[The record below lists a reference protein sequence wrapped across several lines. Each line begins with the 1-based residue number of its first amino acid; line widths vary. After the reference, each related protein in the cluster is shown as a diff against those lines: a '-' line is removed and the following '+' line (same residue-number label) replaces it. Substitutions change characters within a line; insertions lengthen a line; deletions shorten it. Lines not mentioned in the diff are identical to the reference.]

1 MPALKWPPCTD
12 TPCQFH
18 NATLTQ
24 DESIQDL
31 LEALRGK
38 HKAISAALTKQQQP
52 DAASS
57 PAGKQ
62 QQQTQDALAF

>member
-1 MPALKWPPCTD
+1 VLTPTLHHIIPP
-12 TPCQFH
+12 
-18 NATLTQ
+18 Q

-38 HKAISAALTKQQQP
+38 HKAITAALSKQQQP

-62 QQQTQDALAF
+62 QQQTQDSLAF